1 MQRLI
6 EFDQALKTL
15 LVSIDSN
22 VGTTKLNLSECLG
35 RILAED
41 VTSLI
46 DIPGFDN
53 SQVDGYAARS
63 SEVSVGKEF
72 DVSQRIPAGS
82 NPTSLEKGTVARIFT
97 GAEPPSG
104 SDVSSCRKM

>member
-1 MQRLI
+1 M
-6 EFDQALKTL
+6 
-15 LVSIDSN
+15 LVP
-22 VGTTKLNLSECLG
+22 TKLNLSECLG

-82 NPTSLEKGTVARIFT
+82 NPTSLERHCARIFT

-104 SDVSSCRKM
+104 STVSHARRCKENR

>member
-15 LVSIDSN
+15 LGSIN
-22 VGTTKLNLSECLG
+22 PCVGATKLNLSECLG
-35 RILAED
+35 RIIAED

-53 SQVDGYAARS
+53 SQY
-63 SEVSVGKEF
+63 
-72 DVSQRIPAGS
+72 
-82 NPTSLEKGTVARIFT
+82 TSYFR
-97 GAEPPSG
+97 
-104 SDVSSCRKM
+104 

>member
-15 LVSIDSN
+15 LVRLIL
-22 VGTTKLNLSECLG
+22 VLVRLNSLSECLG
-35 RILAED
+35 RIIAED

-63 SEVSVGKEF
+63 SEVS
-72 DVSQRIPAGS
+72 
-82 NPTSLEKGTVARIFT
+82 
-97 GAEPPSG
+97 
-104 SDVSSCRKM
+104 